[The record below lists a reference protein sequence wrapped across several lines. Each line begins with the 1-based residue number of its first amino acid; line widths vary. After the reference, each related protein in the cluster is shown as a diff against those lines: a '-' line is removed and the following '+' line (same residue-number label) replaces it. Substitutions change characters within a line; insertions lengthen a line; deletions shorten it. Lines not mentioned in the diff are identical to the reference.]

1 MRGLIRQRL
10 VLTIS
15 ITLLL
20 TFSLQGI
27 ANALIPE
34 PVIPQKLKL
43 RTSEPIGEAD
53 TVPVAAKNDI
63 VISEIMYT
71 TDTSGFPQWIE
82 LHNRSPRRVSL
93 EGWEVTIENHPE
105 DTTVLAT
112 KLTFTLGE
120 KILDANQVLL
130 LVTEQGHNSGV
141 GETKG
146 DFRANSI
153 VILKDRIGG
162 ASGYRL
168 LSRIAFKI
176 ILTAPTATKTERK
189 TPSDIAGNLGA
200 TPEWK
205 LPSIEGKLPLIEV
218 NQRSSIIRAYKGN
231 DPSDGT
237 RVDGWEL
244 ATEKSTRYI
253 RGIIYYGHYGDHG
266 TPGYRVDNPLPIDSP
281 VDSPVTLTHFRP
293 ARDKMT
299 GAVVITWTTQAE
311 MNNAGFLIKRSYQ
324 RDGEFKVINAAMI
337 PGAGTT
343 SEKQFYTYTDTTAQ
357 PNIVYYYQL
366 ECVSADGPRQTL
378 TRPIRLKGHIGGS
391 RRFEEAPFWWKDFNW

>member
-1 MRGLIRQRL
+1 MKCLMRQRL
-10 VLTIS
+10 VLSIS
-15 ITLLL
+15 MTLLL

-27 ANALIPE
+27 ANALILE
-34 PVIPQKLKL
+34 PVVPQKLKL
-43 RTSEPIGEAD
+43 RTSEPAREAD

-63 VISEIMYT
+63 AISEIMYAT
-71 TDTSGFPQWIE
+71 GTSGFPQWIE

-120 KILDANQVLL
+120 KILDANQMLL
-130 LVTEQGHNSGV
+130 LVTEHGDNSGV
-141 GETKG
+141 GEAKG
-146 DFRANSI
+146 DFRADSI

-168 LSRIAFKI
+168 LSRTAFKI
-176 ILTAPTATKTERK
+176 TLTAPTATKTERK
-189 TPSDIAGNLGA
+189 TPNDSAGNLGA

-218 NQRSSIIRAYKGN
+218 NQRSSIIRAYKRN
-231 DPSDGT
+231 DTSDGT
-237 RVDGWEL
+237 RGDGWEL

-266 TPGYRVDNPLPIDSP
+266 TPGYRVDNPLPIDSS
-281 VDSPVTLTHFRP
+281 VELTHFRP
-293 ARDKMT
+293 TRDNRT
-299 GAVVITWTTQAE
+299 RAVVITWTTQSE
-311 MNNAGFLIKRSYQ
+311 LKNAGFLIMRSYQ
-324 RDGEFKVINAAMI
+324 RDGEFKVINAAMV

-343 SEKQFYTYTDTTAQ
+343 SEKHSYTYTDTTAR
-357 PNIVYYYQL
+357 PNVVYYYQI
-366 ECVSADGPRQTL
+366 ECVSADGTRRTL
-378 TRPIRLKGHIGGS
+378 TRPIRLKGHIGFSG
-391 RRFEEAPFWWKDFNW
+391 RRIRYILWNN

>member
-1 MRGLIRQRL
+1 MRGLMRQRL
-10 VLTIS
+10 VLTIF

-34 PVIPQKLKL
+34 PVISQKLKL

-53 TVPVAAKNDI
+53 TLPVAAKNDI
-63 VISEIMYT
+63 AISEIMYA
-71 TDTSGFPQWIE
+71 TDTRGFPQWIE

-112 KLTFTLGE
+112 KLTFTLG
-120 KILDANQVLL
+120 KKTLNANQVLL
-130 LVTEQGHNSGV
+130 LVTEHGDNSGV

-146 DFRANSI
+146 NFQSDHVI
-153 VILKDRIGG
+153 ILKDRIGG
-162 ASGYRL
+162 TPGYRL
-168 LSRIAFKI
+168 LSQTAFKI
-176 ILTAPTATKTERK
+176 TLTAPTATKTERK

-200 TPEWK
+200 TSEWK
-205 LPSIEGKLPLIEV
+205 LPSIEGKLPLIEI

-231 DPSDGT
+231 DTSDGT
-237 RVDGWEL
+237 RADGWEL
-244 ATEKSTRYI
+244 ATEKSIRYI

-266 TPGYRVDNPLPIDSP
+266 TPGYRVDNPLP
-281 VDSPVTLTHFRP
+281 VDSSVVLTHFRP
-293 ARDKMT
+293 ARSRDT
-299 GAVVITWTTQAE
+299 GVVVITWTTQSE

-324 RDGEFKVINAAMI
+324 RDGESKVINATII

-343 SEKQFYTYTDTTAQ
+343 NEKQSYTYTDTTAQ
-357 PNIVYYYQL
+357 PNVVYYYQL
-366 ECVSADGPRQTL
+366 ECVSADGTRQTL

-391 RRFEEAPFWWKDFNW
+391 RYHFEEAPFWWKDFNW

>member
-1 MRGLIRQRL
+1 M
-10 VLTIS
+10 
-15 ITLLL
+15 TLLL

-34 PVIPQKLKL
+34 PVVPQKLKL
-43 RTSEPIGEAD
+43 RTSEPAREAD

-63 VISEIMYT
+63 AISEIMYASNA
-71 TDTSGFPQWIE
+71 DTPPQWIE

-112 KLTFTLGE
+112 KLSFTLDA
-120 KILDANQVLL
+120 KILDADQVLL
-130 LVTEQGHNSGV
+130 LVTEQGDNSGV
-141 GETKG
+141 RKAKG
-146 DFRANSI
+146 DLRADSI

-162 ASGYRL
+162 TPGYRL
-168 LSRIAFKI
+168 LSQTAFKI
-176 ILTAPTATKTERK
+176 TLTAPAATKTERK
-189 TPSDIAGNLGA
+189 TSSDIAGNLGA

-231 DPSDGT
+231 DTSDGT
-237 RVDGWEL
+237 RVDGWKL
-244 ATEKSTRYI
+244 AKEKSTRYI
-253 RGIIYYGHYGDHG
+253 RGIIYYGHYSDHG
-266 TPGYRVDNPLPIDSP
+266 TPGYRVDNPLP
-281 VDSPVTLTHFRP
+281 VDSSLVALTHFRP

-311 MNNAGFLIKRSYQ
+311 SNNAGFFIKRSQQ
-324 RDGEFKVINAAMI
+324 RDGEFKVINATMI

-343 SEKQFYTYTDTTAQ
+343 SEKQSYTYTDTTAQ
-357 PNIVYYYQL
+357 PNVLYYYQL
-366 ECVSADGPRQTL
+366 ECVSVDGTRQTL
-378 TRPIRLKGHIGGS
+378 TRSIRLKGHIGNSGS
-391 RRFEEAPFWWKDFNW
+391 LFEEAPFWWKDLNR